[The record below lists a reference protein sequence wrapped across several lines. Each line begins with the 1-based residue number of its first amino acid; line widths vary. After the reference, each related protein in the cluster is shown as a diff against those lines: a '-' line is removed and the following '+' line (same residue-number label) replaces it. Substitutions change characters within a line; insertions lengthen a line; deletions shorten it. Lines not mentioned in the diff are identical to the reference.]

1 MFLLALI
8 ALALNARDASGVIVY
23 RIGTP
28 FSETEKDSLEGI
40 GIDFREFDWSENSQL
55 EDALDPDSLQA
66 GVLQPNFFDEDEDI
80 AATLL
85 SRDGWV
91 AVQRE
96 AGRGNF
102 DQTVGNLLV
111 DQDPS
116 TAHTWKAID
125 QATLDFRAACC
136 NDPGASLRV
145 HFDLGGRF
153 LIREVRL
160 RTLADRSDHFLEQF
174 VIGVSDE
181 RYGIIGNV
189 PNLPTVVEV
198 EGNTEPEVSVMLDR
212 PVTTNFVQLRILRQ
226 TPKEIGLAAFELYG
240 GGYVR
245 KASYES
251 DVIELD
257 DIASLGE
264 IRWSGRQDPHAQVA
278 IRTRAGTDP
287 HPVIFWETRPEQ
299 QDIVRFLQGGGDLS
313 LTEYKRQYDK
323 LADFLKPEDEQ
334 DRVRPDTEHWSFYSS
349 PYAFEHP
356 GIPIASPGP
365 RKFVQIRVD
374 FASTTVAEGGQDRLP
389 RVQGVG
395 PAVGSPLG
403 RGDSP
408 NRDRGGQSDSI
419 YVLHQSDDPVHR
431 QQF

>member
-1 MFLLALI
+1 MFLLVLISFALHV
-8 ALALNARDASGVIVY
+8 RDASGVIVY

-28 FSETEKDSLEGI
+28 FSEAEKDSLEKI
-40 GIDFREFDWSENSQL
+40 SIDFRELGWSENSQL

-66 GVLQPNFFDEDEDI
+66 GVLQPNFFAEDEDI

-160 RTLADRSDHFLEQF
+160 RPLADRSDHFLEQF

-181 RYGIIGNV
+181 RYGIIGHV
-189 PNLPTVVEV
+189 PNLPPVVEV

-264 IRWSGRQDPHAQVA
+264 IRWSGRQDPHARVA

-313 LTEYKRQYDK
+313 LTEY
-323 LADFLKPEDEQ
+323 
-334 DRVRPDTEHWSFYSS
+334 
-349 PYAFEHP
+349 
-356 GIPIASPGP
+356 
-365 RKFVQIRVD
+365 
-374 FASTTVAEGGQDRLP
+374 
-389 RVQGVG
+389 
-395 PAVGSPLG
+395 
-403 RGDSP
+403 
-408 NRDRGGQSDSI
+408 
-419 YVLHQSDDPVHR
+419 
-431 QQF
+431 

>member
-1 MFLLALI
+1 MRELLSASSPTTVLWPQANSTLELFQWYQFPPNLFCQMTTGMFLLVSI
-8 ALALNARDASGVIVY
+8 ALALNAHDASGVIIY

-28 FSETEKDSLEGI
+28 FSEAEKDSLEGI
-40 GIDFREFDWSENSQL
+40 GIDFRELDWSENSQL
-55 EDALDPDSLQA
+55 EDALDPDSLQV
-66 GVLQPNFFDEDEDI
+66 GVLQPNFFAEDEDI

-153 LIREVRL
+153 LIKEVRL

-181 RYGIIGNV
+181 IYGIVGHV

-245 KASYES
+245 NASYES

-257 DIASLGE
+257 DIASSRRDSLVGTAGSP
-264 IRWSGRQDPHAQVA
+264 RPGR
-278 IRTRAGTDP
+278 DP
-287 HPVIFWETRPEQ
+287 HPGRN
-299 QDIVRFLQGGGDLS
+299 RS
-313 LTEYKRQYDK
+313 
-323 LADFLKPEDEQ
+323 A
-334 DRVRPDTEHWSFYSS
+334 
-349 PYAFEHP
+349 P
-356 GIPIASPGP
+356 GH
-365 RKFVQIRVD
+365 F
-374 FASTTVAEGGQDRLP
+374 
-389 RVQGVG
+389 
-395 PAVGSPLG
+395 LG
-403 RGDSP
+403 RPAPSSRTSSGFSK
-408 NRDRGGQSDSI
+408 GAAI
-419 YVLHQSDDPVHR
+419 
-431 QQF
+431 